1 MVQPRIIFGFFRQTQ
16 KQRRLHQMKKL
27 QPSQQ
32 LSKEIASLLESGI
45 GEDQDLLSTLVNLSV
60 RKIIQEILEQEVADY
75 LARGYYERGERRRL
89 GYRNGYERKR
99 LKTAEGIMEIQT
111 PQLRATKGPYRSG
124 ILEKL

>member
-99 LKTAEGIMEIQT
+99 LKTAEEIMEIQT